1 MPMRFPVAVVSIML
15 LASPA
20 AAQGLAVGQQ
30 AFAVCSACHS
40 VKPGEKRMGPTL
52 FGVVGRK
59 AGSVPGYVYSP
70 AFAKLQ
76 NKWTPAELDRYLKSP
91 QKMVPGTK
99 MFFPGIADDTR
110 RRAVIAY
117 LATLK

>member
-1 MPMRFPVAVVSIML
+1 MPMRLPLAVVL
-15 LASPA
+15 LASLVSPA
-20 AAQGLAVGQQ
+20 AAQTASVGQQ
-30 AFAVCSACHS
+30 AFAVCSACHGI
-40 VKPGEKRMGPTL
+40 KPGDKRMGPTL
-52 FGVVGRK
+52 FGVLGRE
-59 AGSVPGYVYSP
+59 AGTVPGYTYSP

-76 NKWTPAELDRYLKSP
+76 NKWTATELDQYLKAP

-99 MFFPGIADDTR
+99 MYFTGIADDTR

>member
-1 MPMRFPVAVVSIML
+1 MPMRLPVAIIPMML

-20 AAQGLAVGQQ
+20 AAQSAAVGQQ

-76 NKWTPAELDRYLKSP
+76 NKWTPGELDRYLKSP
-91 QKMVPGTK
+91 KTMVPGTK
-99 MFFPGIADDTR
+99 MFFVGIPDDTR

>member
-1 MPMRFPVAVVSIML
+1 MRFPVAIIAVML

-20 AAQGLAVGQQ
+20 VAQSTAIGQQ
-30 AFAVCSACHS
+30 AFVVCSGCHS
-40 VKPGEKRMGPTL
+40 VKPGEKRMGPTM
-52 FGVVGRK
+52 FEVVGRK
-59 AGSVPGYVYSP
+59 AGILPGYPYSP

-76 NKWTPAELDRYLKSP
+76 INWTPAELDRYLKSP
-91 QKMVPGTK
+91 QKVVPGTK
-99 MFFPGIADDTR
+99 MFFVGIADDTR